1 MRSNYQKLHNKEYD
15 ELLIENETLETEL
28 KRTNSYLLSLEKSI
42 ATLTANNDKLLKSN
56 DELLNSIKE
65 KDKIITALTNRISEL
80 TILIDKLLKQKNK
93 DSGNSSKPSGT
104 NGSKKVITNR
114 REKSDKKAVGQPG
127 HEGHVL
133 KVKQVEKMLK
143 SGNFEHQVIDNKDID
158 TTIRYTID
166 IDFKMVIKENKNY
179 KKGLNPV
186 VYGENI
192 KSLAIYLMTNAYSS
206 TDSVC
211 NFFEVISN
219 DAIRLSKGT
228 LINWLIEFS
237 NKSEVDR
244 EIIKSKL
251 ISSYYTNNDD
261 SQIKINGENY
271 NQIDCSN
278 NKYTY
283 LTINKHKNANAIE
296 SAGILPNFKG
306 VVIKDGASVYSN
318 YGSQCSQ
325 CLSHIL
331 RYLKGVYEQNK
342 RQEAKDILN
351 YLKLINEERNKL
363 IASNI
368 DCFSEEKIKEID
380 NEYDLLISKWE
391 DALNKAKINDKDKFY
406 EDEERL
412 LVRMKEKHKEEILYF
427 IHDFKVPSTNNQAE
441 VDQRGI
447 KIKQKIGK
455 FRSVDGAINYANSKS
470 IILTSK
476 KQEINI
482 FKAIKDIFKGEYIF
496 KEAVEN

>member
-1 MRSNYQKLHNKEYD
+1 
-15 ELLIENETLETEL
+15 
-28 KRTNSYLLSLEKSI
+28 
-42 ATLTANNDKLLKSN
+42 
-56 DELLNSIKE
+56 
-65 KDKIITALTNRISEL
+65 
-80 TILIDKLLKQKNK
+80 
-93 DSGNSSKPSGT
+93 
-104 NGSKKVITNR
+104 
-114 REKSDKKAVGQPG
+114 
-127 HEGHVL
+127 
-133 KVKQVEKMLK
+133 MLK

-455 FRSVDGAINYANSKS
+455 FRSVDGAINYANLKS